1 MSRRLERAA
10 AACLFAVFFGLSLS
24 SVWYKTLTADEPF
37 HYRYGRQVL
46 GFDAARFDNSKM
58 PVSAWNAIPCRIGE
72 SLGGSFP
79 GGGKG
84 IGRVLCHRTSARL
97 MTTLVALVLGVY
109 IHRWSRLLYGPR
121 AGLLSLTLFAF
132 SPNLIAHGRLV
143 TTDLYAATAA
153 TVASYH
159 FWRFVELGGARR
171 GLTSAI
177 TLGAAQLAKYSMVW
191 LYPIFLATLAVRA
204 LVDSGA
210 RKGNAISQRLGDWKR
225 WAKPAAGFAVASA
238 LTINIGFLWDGV
250 FVPLDDYAF
259 KSDAFLALQ
268 RSAGQMGRL
277 PVPLAYPYL
286 EGLDWVK
293 QSDDDGNT
301 SGNAYLLGET
311 RDKRDPRRAFGGYF
325 LIASFFKVPLATQI
339 LLAWALVM
347 LARQFSARDFVRRE
361 LYLLMPCVVYGI
373 YFNLFLNSQLGIRLF
388 LVVFPF
394 ALVLCGR
401 VLAAPAGV
409 GRPRLIAVS
418 GLAVWVVV
426 SVLSYFPHYL
436 SYFNELVWDRKMA
449 YKVLAD
455 SNLSWGQDT
464 MYLRDYV
471 REHPDV
477 VVRPRQPMAG
487 RLVVDVNRLTGVFQ
501 RRRLAWLRDNF
512 EPVDRIAGS
521 YLVFDVTPDA
531 LEKALANGDEP

>member
-1 MSRRLERAA
+1 MSRRSERAA
-10 AACLFAVFFGLSLS
+10 VACLLAIFFGLSLS
-24 SVWYKTLTADEPF
+24 SVWHKTLTADEPF
-37 HYRYGRQVL
+37 HHRYGRQIL
-46 GFDAARFDNSKM
+46 GFDATRFDNSKM
-58 PVSAWNAIPCRIGE
+58 PISAWNAIPCRIGE

-79 GGGKG
+79 DGGKG
-84 IGRVLCHRTSARL
+84 IGRLLCHRTSARL

-177 TLGAAQLAKYSMVW
+177 ALGAAQLAKYSMVW
-191 LYPIFLATLAVRA
+191 LYPIFLATFAVRA

-210 RKGNAISQRLGDWKR
+210 RKGNAISQRLGDWKQ
-225 WAKPAAGFAVASA
+225 WPKPAAGFAVASVLA
-238 LTINIGFLWDGV
+238 INIGFLWDRV
-250 FVPLDDYAF
+250 FVPFDDYAF
-259 KSDAFLALQ
+259 KSDAFQALQ
-268 RSAGQMGRL
+268 RSAGQLGRL

-301 SGNAYLLGET
+301 SGNAYLLGEV
-311 RDKRDPRRAFGGYF
+311 RDKRDPHRAFGGYF
-325 LIASFFKVPLATQI
+325 LIATLFKAPLATQI
-339 LLAWALVM
+339 LFAWALVM
-347 LARQFSARDFVRRE
+347 LVWRFSARDFVRRE
-361 LYLLMPCVVYGI
+361 LYLLTPCLVYGV
-373 YFNLFLNSQLGIRLF
+373 YFNLFLESQLGIRLF
-388 LVVFPF
+388 LIVFPF

-401 VLAAPAGV
+401 VLAGPPEV
-409 GRPRLIAVS
+409 GRSRRIAVS
-418 GLAVWVVV
+418 GLAAWTVV
-426 SVLSYFPHYL
+426 SVMSYFPHYL
-436 SYFNELVWDRKMA
+436 SYFNELVPDRKMA
-449 YKVLAD
+449 YRVLAD
-455 SNLSWGQDT
+455 SNLSWGQDIE
-464 MYLRDYV
+464 YLRDYI

-531 LEKALANGDEP
+531 LEKALANGDEQ

>member
-1 MSRRLERAA
+1 MSRRSERAA
-10 AACLFAVFFGLSLS
+10 VACLLAIFFGLSLS
-24 SVWYKTLTADEPF
+24 SVWHKTLTADEPF
-37 HYRYGRQVL
+37 HHRYGRQIL
-46 GFDAARFDNSKM
+46 GFDATRFDNSKM
-58 PVSAWNAIPCRIGE
+58 PVSAWNAIPCRVGE

-79 GGGKG
+79 DGGDG
-84 IGRVLCHRTSARL
+84 IGRLLCHRTSARL
-97 MTTLVALVLGVY
+97 MTTLVALMLGAY

-159 FWRFVELGGARR
+159 FWRFVELGGRGR
-171 GLTSAI
+171 GLASAVA
-177 TLGAAQLAKYSMVW
+177 LGAAQLAKYSMVW

-204 LVDSGA
+204 SVVSGRGTEA
-210 RKGNAISQRLGDWKR
+210 TISRPPDWKR
-225 WAKPAAGFAVASA
+225 WARPALGFALASS
-238 LTINIGFLWDGV
+238 LTINIGFLWDRV
-250 FVPLDDYAF
+250 FVPFDDYAF
-259 KSDAFLALQ
+259 RSDAFQALQ

-277 PVPLAYPYL
+277 PVPLAYPFL

-301 SGNAYLLGET
+301 SGNAYLLGEV
-311 RDKRDPRRAFGGYF
+311 RDKRDPRGAFGGYF
-325 LIASFFKVPLATQI
+325 LIASLFKAPLATQM
-339 LLAWALVM
+339 LFAWALVM
-347 LARQFSARDFVRRE
+347 LVRRFSARDFVRRE
-361 LYLLMPCVVYGI
+361 LYLLMPCLVYGV
-373 YFNLFLNSQLGIRLF
+373 YFNLFLESQLGIRLF
-388 LVVFPF
+388 LIVFPF

-401 VLAAPAGV
+401 VLARPPEAGHS
-409 GRPRLIAVS
+409 RLFAVS
-418 GLAVWVVV
+418 GLAAWTVV

-436 SYFNELVWDRKMA
+436 SYFNELVPDRKMA

-455 SNLSWGQDT
+455 SNLSWGQDIE
-464 MYLRDYV
+464 YLRAYV

-531 LEKALANGDEP
+531 LEKALAKGDDP